1 MIYALVGLA
10 LLIVPI
16 DNPIKLGLVLA
27 LIEPQ
32 LVVWYLLTLWAFK
45 Y

>member
-16 DNPIKLGLVLA
+16 DTPAKLGLVLA

-32 LVVWYLLTLWAFK
+32 LVIWYLLTLWAFK